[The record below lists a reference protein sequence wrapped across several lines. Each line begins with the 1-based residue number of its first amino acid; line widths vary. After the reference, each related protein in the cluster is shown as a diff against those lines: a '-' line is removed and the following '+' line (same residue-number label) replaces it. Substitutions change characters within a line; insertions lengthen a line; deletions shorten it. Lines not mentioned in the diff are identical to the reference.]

1 MSLTRFA
8 APKAPATDPA
18 WRRAGLL
25 LCSHG
30 VAGGPGLA
38 AWHGRTIARMGLFGQ
53 VRACCLKGRPRPAQA
68 IARMDPRQIIV
79 FPLFMAE
86 GYATATLL
94 PQELA
99 RIGPGAERITLCR
112 PLGSHPGLADLM
124 VRMAR
129 RTCRERGWPVGE
141 TALVVMGHG
150 TARAAGAGET
160 ALGHARRIAGSGAF
174 PEAAAAFLDQPPS
187 LEATLSRLRQRHR
200 VVVGLFADQGGHGR
214 EDVPRLLARHPGTAA
229 YAGPVGAHP
238 EIPALIVDHIRTAS
252 AVAA

>member
-1 MSLTRFA
+1 
-8 APKAPATDPA
+8 
-18 WRRAGLL
+18 
-25 LCSHG
+25 
-30 VAGGPGLA
+30 
-38 AWHGRTIARMGLFGQ
+38 MGLFGQ

>member
-150 TARAAGAGET
+150 TARAAGWAT
-160 ALGHARRIAGSGAF
+160 ARRARPAQARPPSATPAGSPAPG
-174 PEAAAAFLDQPPS
+174 PSRRPP
-187 LEATLSRLRQRHR
+187 
-200 VVVGLFADQGGHGR
+200 
-214 EDVPRLLARHPGTAA
+214 PRSWTSP
-229 YAGPVGAHP
+229 
-238 EIPALIVDHIRTAS
+238 PAWRRP
-252 AVAA
+252 